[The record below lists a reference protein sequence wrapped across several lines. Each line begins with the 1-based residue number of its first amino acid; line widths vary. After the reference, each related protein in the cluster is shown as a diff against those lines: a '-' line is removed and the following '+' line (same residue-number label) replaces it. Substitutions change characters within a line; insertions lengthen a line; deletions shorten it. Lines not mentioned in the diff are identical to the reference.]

1 VIPTLSVVIPCYNES
16 ATLEACVARVRAIA
30 SSSRS
35 LEIVIVDDASSDDS
49 LARAHALSA
58 RHPEVRVVAHAVNQ
72 GKGAALRSGFRHVT
86 GQFVA
91 IQDADLEYDPQD
103 LIRLLEPLEAGKADA
118 VLGSRFLS
126 GGAHRVLYFWH
137 SAGNRFLT
145 LLSNVFTDLN
155 LTDIE
160 TCYKVFR
167 REVIQSIEIEEDR
180 FGFEPEIVAKLADR
194 RLRIYEAGISYDGRT
209 YAEGKKIGAR
219 DGLRA
224 LYCIVRYNARSAPAI
239 LQLAVYAAIAGVAGI
254 VDWLAFAGAW
264 AAGVPLGTAA
274 AGAYALAAS
283 VNYFLCLRL
292 LYPREPGS
300 SLAGTRARYAAAA
313 LVGGALDLAL
323 TSLLVETGSGPLAAK
338 AVALLPFPVLDF
350 WVRRRLVFRH
360 PSRGPWEPHG
370 GRLAVDPPGG
380 GGSR

>member
-1 VIPTLSVVIPCYNES
+1 MTPILSVVIPCYNES

-30 SSSRS
+30 SPLRP
-35 LEIVIVDDASSDDS
+35 LEIVIVDDASLDDS
-49 LARAHALSA
+49 LARARALA
-58 RHPEVRVVAHAVNQ
+58 TRYPEVRVVAHGVNQ
-72 GKGAALRSGFRHVT
+72 GKGAALRTGFRHVT
-86 GQFVA
+86 GDFVA

-103 LIRLLEPLEAGKADA
+103 LLRLLEPLEAGKADA

-155 LTDIE
+155 LSDIE

-167 REVIQSIEIEEDR
+167 RDIIQSIEIEEDR

-224 LYCIVRYNARSAPAI
+224 LYCIVRYNARSAPVV
-239 LQLAVYAAIAGVAGI
+239 LQFAVYAWIAGLSGL
-254 VDWLAFAGAW
+254 VDLSGFALARSLGSSIPFA
-264 AAGVPLGTAA
+264 T
-274 AGAYALAAS
+274 AGAYVLGAL
-283 VNYFLCLRL
+283 VNYMLCIRL
-292 LYPREPGS
+292 LFPRDASAG
-300 SLAGTRARYAAAA
+300 LAGTRARYAAAT
-313 LVGGALDLAL
+313 LFFGALDLGL
-323 TSLLVETGSGPLAAK
+323 TLQLVGAGWPPLVAK
-338 AVALLPFPVLDF
+338 GLALLPFPVLNF
-350 WVRRRLVFRH
+350 WVRRSLVFRH
-360 PSRGPWEPHG
+360 PSRGPWEP
-370 GRLAVDPPGG
+370 RAKA
-380 GGSR
+380 